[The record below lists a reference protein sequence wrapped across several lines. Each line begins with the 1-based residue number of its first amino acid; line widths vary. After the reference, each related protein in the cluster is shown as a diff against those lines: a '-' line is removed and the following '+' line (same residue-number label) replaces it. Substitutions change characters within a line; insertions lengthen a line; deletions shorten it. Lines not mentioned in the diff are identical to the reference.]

1 MFYIKIND
9 LLTEVENNDFFSKND
24 LYVSLKY
31 NNIVKN
37 STIKFNNNKP
47 IWNETFLF
55 NVNPEITDFRME
67 LRDKNTVDSD
77 RLIFAII
84 IDVNYGEIRNEVA
97 ENISFDYGNIF
108 YYKDCKI
115 SDLKYNIEELKKD
128 NLELQG
134 KILKIKNI
142 VT

>member
-1 MFYIKIND
+1 MLYIKIND
-9 LLTEVENNDFFSKND
+9 LLTEVESNDFFSKND
-24 LYVSLKY
+24 LYVSLRY
-31 NNIVKN
+31 NNIIKN

-55 NVNPEITDFRME
+55 NVNPEIKDFTME

-84 IDVNYGEIRNEVA
+84 IDINYGEIRNEVA
-97 ENISFDYGNIF
+97 ENLSFDYGNIF

-115 SDLKYNIEELKKD
+115 GDLKVNIEELKKD
-128 NLELQG
+128 NLELQE
-134 KILKIKNI
+134 KLLKIKNI
-142 VT
+142 VS

>member
-1 MFYIKIND
+1 MFYIKINE
-9 LLTEVENNDFFSKND
+9 LLKEFENNDFFSKND
-24 LYVSLKY
+24 LYVSLRY
-31 NNIVKN
+31 NNIIKN

-55 NVNPEITDFRME
+55 NVNPDINDFTME

-115 SDLKYNIEELKKD
+115 GDLKLNIEELKKD

-142 VT
+142 VS

>member
-1 MFYIKIND
+1 MFYIKINE
-9 LLTEVENNDFFSKND
+9 LLKEFENNDFFSKND
-24 LYVSLKY
+24 LYVSLRY
-31 NNIVKN
+31 NNIIKN

-55 NVNPEITDFRME
+55 NVNPEIKDFTME

-84 IDVNYGEIRNEVA
+84 IDINYGEIRNEVA
-97 ENISFDYGNIF
+97 ENLSFDYGNIF

-115 SDLKYNIEELKKD
+115 GDLKVNIEELKKD
-128 NLELQG
+128 NLELQE
-134 KILKIKNI
+134 KLLKIKNI
-142 VT
+142 VS

>member
-1 MFYIKIND
+1 MFYIKINE
-9 LLTEVENNDFFSKND
+9 LLKEFENNDFFSKND
-24 LYVSLKY
+24 LYVSLRY
-31 NNIVKN
+31 NNIIKN

-55 NVNPEITDFRME
+55 NVNPEIKDFTME

-84 IDVNYGEIRNEVA
+84 IDINYGEIRNEVA
-97 ENISFDYGNIF
+97 ENLSFDYGNIF

-115 SDLKYNIEELKKD
+115 GDLKINIDELKKD
-128 NLELQG
+128 NLELQE
-134 KILKIKNI
+134 KLLKIKNI
-142 VT
+142 VS

>member
-9 LLTEVENNDFFSKND
+9 LLTEVENNDFLSKND
-24 LYVSLKY
+24 LYVSLRY
-31 NNIVKN
+31 NNIIKN

-55 NVNPEITDFRME
+55 NVNHEIKDFTME

-115 SDLKYNIEELKKD
+115 GDLKLNIEELKKD

-142 VT
+142 VS

>member
-9 LLTEVENNDFFSKND
+9 LLTEVESNDFFSKND
-24 LYVSLKY
+24 LYVSLRY
-31 NNIVKN
+31 NNIIKN

-55 NVNPEITDFRME
+55 NVNPEIKDFTME

-84 IDVNYGEIRNEVA
+84 IDINYGEIRNEVA
-97 ENISFDYGNIF
+97 ENLSFDYGNIF

-115 SDLKYNIEELKKD
+115 GDLKLNIEELKKD

-142 VT
+142 VS

>member
-9 LLTEVENNDFFSKND
+9 LLTEVDNNDFFSKND
-24 LYVSLKY
+24 LYVSLRY
-31 NNIVKN
+31 NNIIKN

-55 NVNPEITDFRME
+55 NVNSEMNDFTME

-115 SDLKYNIEELKKD
+115 HDLKLNIEEFKKD
-128 NLELQG
+128 NLELQE

-142 VT
+142 VS